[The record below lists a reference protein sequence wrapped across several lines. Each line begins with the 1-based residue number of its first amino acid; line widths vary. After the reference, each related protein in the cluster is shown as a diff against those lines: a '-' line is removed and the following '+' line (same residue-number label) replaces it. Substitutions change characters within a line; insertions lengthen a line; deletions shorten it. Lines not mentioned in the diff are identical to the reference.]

1 LPKTIKYQDPTTIQ
15 RVLHTGTSIAV
26 VGLSANALRASHF
39 VGYYAQRHGYR
50 IIPVNPREEEV
61 LGEPCF
67 NSLTAVGEAI
77 DIVNVFRDP
86 SAVPALAKEAVA
98 IGAKALWLQF
108 GVISDEGAAIAADA
122 GLDVVMDRCLKVE
135 HARYI
140 GRMHWLGLNTEVVTA
155 RRRVRR

>member
-1 LPKTIKYQDPTTIQ
+1 MPKTIKYQDPTTIQ

>member
-1 LPKTIKYQDPTTIQ
+1 MPEAVKYQDTLTIQ
-15 RVLHTGTSIAV
+15 RVLHDTRTIAI
-26 VGLSANALRASHF
+26 VGLSANTLRASHF

-50 IIPVNPREEEV
+50 IIPVNPRENEI
-61 LGEPCF
+61 LGEQCF
-67 NSLTAVGEAI
+67 GSLTEVGDDV

-86 SAVPALAKEAVA
+86 SAVPALAREAIA

-122 GLDVVMDRCLKVE
+122 GITVVMDRCLKVE

-155 RRRVRR
+155 RRRDKR